1 MAKSLFNLQEKK
13 KAKVSGI
20 VLNNY
25 LKISGVSMTPE
36 AAQRK
41 ISISGNTVR

>member
-13 KAKVSGI
+13 KAKVNGI

-25 LKISGVSMTPE
+25 LKNIF
-36 AAQRK
+36 
-41 ISISGNTVR
+41 

>member
-13 KAKVSGI
+13 KAKVNGI

-25 LKISGVSMTPE
+25 LKIYIL
-36 AAQRK
+36 K
-41 ISISGNTVR
+41 I